1 MPERLRF
8 IKRDDNPGIL
18 AILGGDAQYFIDN
31 YSRLDMAGF
40 EKHRLNEL
48 LNSKDG
54 LVKSHNSR
62 APYRPAGWSC
72 RACV

>member
-8 IKRDDNPGIL
+8 IKRDDNPDTL
-18 AILGGDAQYFIDN
+18 AILGGDAQYFIGN

-48 LNSKDG
+48 LKQHTTPTLLTQWIGSLMK
-54 LVKSHNSR
+54 R
-62 APYRPAGWSC
+62 
-72 RACV
+72 